1 VGNKSE
7 SGFRIVS
14 SLIFS
19 WCSLSF
25 YVLCNV
31 LCAFL
36 VLCSSFAWCI
46 LSFYVASGIVVNHFG
61 SEFKLTTTTHR
72 SPPAAPQ
79 HGLGTRRLLSL
90 GATHQG
96 QPSKFQVIIGS
107 MFLVFLVFLISLIF
121 LC

>member
-72 SPPAAPQ
+72 SPPPLLSM
-79 HGLGTRRLLSL
+79 GLGHAGSSAWVPRIKVSLLS
-90 GATHQG
+90 
-96 QPSKFQVIIGS
+96 SKLLGS